1 MLEFSEKMHDK
12 NLNLEALEKLDAV
25 ILEKFQGNFL
35 NIAFWA
41 KGIFEFAS
49 KIDAEEYNGTT
60 ESETFLGKI
69 DWAIEDLV
77 ADLRLVS
84 CNGNVFTGKI
94 RSEKSQ
100 KGREE
105 FILYLARVASWYYP
119 HSN

>member
-1 MLEFSEKMHDK
+1 MLEFSEKIHNK
-12 NLNLEALEKLDAV
+12 NNEELDT
-25 ILEKFQGNFL
+25 IIINEFQGNFL

-41 KGIFEFAS
+41 KGIFELAS
-49 KIDAEEYNGTT
+49 KIDAGGYNGVTDC
-60 ESETFLGKI
+60 EKFLGKI
-69 DWAIEDLV
+69 NWAIEDLV

-84 CNGNVFTGKI
+84 CNGNVFTGKT
-94 RSEKSQ
+94 RSEKSE